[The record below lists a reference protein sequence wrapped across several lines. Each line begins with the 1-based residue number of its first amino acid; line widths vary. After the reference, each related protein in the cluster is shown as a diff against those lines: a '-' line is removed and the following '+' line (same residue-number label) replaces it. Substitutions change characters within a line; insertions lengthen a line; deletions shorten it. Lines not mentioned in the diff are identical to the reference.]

1 MINMNDLFNERIR
14 SLSRE
19 LALLQ
24 KPKWRWKDICDYYGC
39 SSSTANEKRKKAIEI
54 GGKVDYD
61 SHAVSSRYVLDGT
74 TPEEEI
80 RKRAAELAELSKNG
94 KQENER

>member
-1 MINMNDLFNERIR
+1 MDQITQRANEV
-14 SLSRE
+14 SKQLS
-19 LALLQ
+19 LLQ

-61 SHAVSSRYVLDGT
+61 SHAVSSRYVLKLDGT

>member
-1 MINMNDLFNERIR
+1 MDQITQRANEV
-14 SLSRE
+14 SKQLS
-19 LALLQ
+19 LLQ

-61 SHAVSSRYVLDGT
+61 SHAVSSRYVLKLDGT

-80 RKRAAELAELSKNG
+80 RKRATELAELSKNG